1 MNTDFLNKIPEFSN
15 KNFTIATY
23 ASAAIIGCASLF
35 FIYMMFVTPDFGI
48 STQWNMF
55 KSSLFGPLYVIG
67 LICAIVNWG
76 KFTHWSATPI
86 IETRDSSGNV
96 IKREKNYDIM
106 ETLFA
111 QILLPILGHFL
122 IEPCIY
128 AAIIYYPIMCV
139 VALVAAILPYFLTV
153 ILVAITACIAV
164 YGKKLVTV
172 RNHSLIIVLL
182 TIVLGGG
189 LSYAAYVMNQQPAAV
204 EPAPTEEQ
212 QTEQQTEQQPA
223 QHEQQSVETPTSDN
237 TSNPEQTTPAEPTTT
252 EPAAVDEDDSDL
264 DNVPSEELWGE

>member
-15 KNFTIATY
+15 KNFAIATY
-23 ASAAIIGCASLF
+23 VSAAIIGCASLF

-76 KFTHWSATPI
+76 KFTHWSATPV
-86 IETRDSSGNV
+86 IETRDSYGNV
-96 IKREKNYDIM
+96 IKREKNYDII
-106 ETLFA
+106 EWLFA
-111 QILLPILGHFL
+111 QVLLPILGHFL

-153 ILVAITACIAV
+153 VLVAITVCIAV
-164 YGKKLVTV
+164 YGKNLVGV
-172 RNHSLIIVLL
+172 KSHSLIIILL

-189 LSYAAYVMNQQPAAV
+189 LTYAAYVMNNSTAAI
-204 EPAPTEEQ
+204 EQ
-212 QTEQQTEQQPA
+212 LPVGEQLIEQQPVEG
-223 QHEQQSVETPTSDN
+223 QEQKAEETPAGETNVEES
-237 TSNPEQTTPAEPTTT
+237 TAEEPATT

-264 DNVPSEELWGE
+264 DNVPSEELW